1 MKKTAKCLTWMLI
14 SGLLISCGDNTQ
26 EPQEVETAEI
36 VFEKEGEL
44 YLLKAGDT
52 IKQIDIEVASTSYEQ
67 ETGLMYRDSMEDD
80 QGMLFIYS
88 SAAPRSFYMK
98 NTRIPLDILFY
109 GSDSTLVSYKENA
122 TPYDETSI
130 PSNAPAQ
137 FILELNAGKIQEW
150 GIETGDKMDFRLIN

>member
-1 MKKTAKCLTWMLI
+1 MRKTAKYLTWMLM
-14 SGLLISCGDNTQ
+14 SGLILSCGDNTKGT
-26 EPQEVETAEI
+26 QEVETAEI

-44 YLLKAGDT
+44 FLLKSGDT
-52 IKQIDIEVASTSYEQ
+52 IQKVDIEVADTPYEQ

-80 QGMLFIYS
+80 QGMLFVYS

-109 GSDSTLVSYKENA
+109 GADSTLVSYRENA

-130 PSNAPAQ
+130 LSDVPAQ
-137 FILELNAGKIQEW
+137 FILELNAGKIEEW
-150 GIETGDKMDFRLIN
+150 GIEIGDKIDFQSID